1 MGYPI
6 YDASVRT
13 SQVTSGQVMCA
24 LLPQAAAAGTGRPA
38 RIRQIAICN
47 TTATAFGVGLGI
59 ATAAGATPGAGIT
72 PVRRGPST
80 YDPPAST
87 ANFYTTYATQP
98 TAPTVYNARLWIP
111 GGSMVIWAYGDSEE
125 LVVMP
130 ASTPL
135 PFCIWNLGTGQIS
148 DVTVS
153 FEE

>member
-6 YDASVRT
+6 YDVAVRT
-13 SQVTSGQVMCA
+13 SQVTSGQVLCA

-38 RIRQIAICN
+38 RLRQISISN
-47 TTATAFGVGLGI
+47 TTATGFGVGIGL
-59 ATAAGATPGAGIT
+59 ATAAGATPGAAAA

-80 YDPPAST
+80 YDPPAAT
-87 ANFYTTYATQP
+87 ANLYTTYATQP
-98 TAPTVYNARLWIP
+98 TAPTNYSGRFWVP
-111 GGSMVIWAYGDSEE
+111 GNSMVNWYYNDGEE

-135 PFCIWNLGTGQIS
+135 PFGIWLLGTGQIS
-148 DVTVS
+148 DVTIS

>member
-6 YDASVRT
+6 YDVSVRT
-13 SQVTSGQVMCA
+13 SQVTAGQVMCA

-38 RIRQIAICN
+38 RLRQIAICN
-47 TTATAFGVGLGI
+47 TTTTAFGVGIGI
-59 ATAAGATPGAGIT
+59 AGGAGATPGGAAA

-87 ANFYTTYATQP
+87 ANLYTTYATQP
-98 TAPTVYNARLWIP
+98 AVPTNYSARLWVP
-111 GGSMVIWAYGDSEE
+111 GGSMVVWYYNDGEE

-130 ASTPL
+130 AATPI
-135 PFCIWNLGTGQIS
+135 PFCIWNISTGQVS
-148 DVTVS
+148 DVTIS

>member
-13 SQVTSGQVMCA
+13 SQVTSGQVLCA

-47 TTATAFGVGLGI
+47 TTATAFGVGIGL
-59 ATAAGATPGAGIT
+59 ATAAGATPGAGVT
-72 PVRRGPST
+72 AVRRGPTT
-80 YDPPAST
+80 YDPAAST
-87 ANFYTTYATQP
+87 GQLFTTYATQP
-98 TAPTVYNARLWIP
+98 TAPTVFSARLWVP
-111 GGSMVIWAYGDSEE
+111 GGSMVVWYYNDGEE

-130 ASTPL
+130 AATPL
-135 PFCIWNLGTGQIS
+135 PLGIWMTSTGQIS